1 MCILKATGTVENCQ
15 YVPEFTIKDAEG
27 AGHGGGDFFTTHYF
41 VRQILGDD
49 DARKNSIDVYQAV
62 DMCMPGILAYRS
74 ILNGNAPQVV
84 PNLRLKEERDKYR
97 NDDIRY
103 LVSNEDIPNSVF
115 EMVRQKWI
123 KGEPG

>member
-1 MCILKATGTVENCQ
+1 MTC
-15 YVPEFTIKDAEG
+15 
-27 AGHGGGDFFTTHYF
+27 
-41 VRQILGDD
+41 
-49 DARKNSIDVYQAV
+49 YQAV
-62 DMCMPGILAYRS
+62 TCMPGILAYRS